1 MKALAHCFEGGS
13 LQRLISRLDAMSS
26 MLWARCSLLMFP
38 ARWKHGLAPEGPGIE
53 GLSPHIPWLRKHTRN
68 SEILFCE
75 SWPLHQRNLLSR
87 TVLRVS
93 TRMFKALKKMNFP
106 LQKATTGYYQA
117 VNGANSPIFFFPFS
131 VFCRAFYF
139 FFLPSL
145 CSFPHA
151 TLCSLID
158 CRCSLFQAGG

>member
-1 MKALAHCFEGGS
+1 
-13 LQRLISRLDAMSS
+13 
-26 MLWARCSLLMFP
+26 
-38 ARWKHGLAPEGPGIE
+38 
-53 GLSPHIPWLRKHTRN
+53 
-68 SEILFCE
+68 
-75 SWPLHQRNLLSR
+75 
-87 TVLRVS
+87 
-93 TRMFKALKKMNFP
+93 MFKALKKMNFP

-117 VNGANSPIFFFPFS
+117 VNGANSPIFFHFQCF
-131 VFCRAFYF
+131 VGLFIF